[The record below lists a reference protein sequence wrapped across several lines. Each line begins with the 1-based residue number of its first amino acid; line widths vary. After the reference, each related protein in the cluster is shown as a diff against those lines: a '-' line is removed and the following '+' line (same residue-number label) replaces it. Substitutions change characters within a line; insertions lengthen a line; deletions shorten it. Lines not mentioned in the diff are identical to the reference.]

1 MNVLEYVNT
10 LNIDEL
16 KTKLA
21 EYMENDPKFHAPL
34 IAVEVRQNSSFN
46 PNCRYEVLLID
57 EQGGE
62 TPVVFH
68 DRYSRLLY
76 IYSLLHPQG
85 YQRRQAAANNYRDLC
100 HLYNTLYFR
109 DSDAL
114 LKTIE
119 STDVK
124 KPGHFFNH
132 YVAQSRNAV
141 RQASPLAESFAIDR
155 PQSHNGK
162 LLIPFV
168 SHGGTVILDASLRFN
183 ND

>member
-1 MNVLEYVNT
+1 MRADDN
-10 LNIDEL
+10 
-16 KTKLA
+16 A
-21 EYMENDPKFHAPL
+21 
-34 IAVEVRQNSSFN
+34 R
-46 PNCRYEVLLID
+46 CRYDVLLID
-57 EQGGE
+57 EEGGE
-62 TPVVFH
+62 TPVQFH

>member
-1 MNVLEYVNT
+1 MTVE
-10 LNIDEL
+10 EL
-16 KTKLA
+16 RARLTK
-21 EYMENDPKFHAPL
+21 YMENDPKLKPPL
-34 IAVEVRQNSSFN
+34 IAVEVRMRTDDNTR
-46 PNCRYEVLLID
+46 CLYDVLLID
-57 EQGGE
+57 KERRE

-85 YQRRQAAANNYRDLC
+85 YQRRQVSANNYRALC
-100 HLYNTLYFR
+100 HLYNVLYFR

-132 YVAQSRNAV
+132 YVAQSRKAV

-168 SHGGTVILDASLRFN
+168 SHGGTVILDASLCNLHSNPNMNRA
-183 ND
+183 